1 MAIETMKSNK
11 ATELDNIHGK
21 VYKVGGELLETQIY
35 NLIVQIR
42 EAEAILKEWQN
53 NTLSPIYKKGDTFNC
68 KNYRGMSL
76 LCIAYII
83 LTNILTSRLRPY
95 AD

>member
-11 ATELDNIHGK
+11 ATELDNIPAK

-42 EAEAILKEWQN
+42 EAERVAEQHTKSYLQ
-53 NTLSPIYKKGDTFNC
+53 KKVIHLIVKITG
-68 KNYRGMSL
+68 
-76 LCIAYII
+76 A
-83 LTNILTSRLRPY
+83 RPCY
-95 AD
+95 A